1 MMRQRRPPILQTR
14 RVESLLVRLKEKK
27 DGLKVMSNLL
37 FVHDFGSAT
46 CKSHEN
52 TT

>member
-1 MMRQRRPPILQTR
+1 MMRQRRPPILQAR
-14 RVESLLVRLKEKK
+14 RVESLLVRLKEK

-52 TT
+52 T

>member
-1 MMRQRRPPILQTR
+1 MLQDR
-14 RVESLLVRLKEKK
+14 RVESLLVRLKEK
-27 DGLKVMSNLL
+27 DGLMVTSNFP

-52 TT
+52 AT

>member
-1 MMRQRRPPILQTR
+1 MLQDR
-14 RVESLLVRLKEKK
+14 RVESLLVRLKEK
-27 DGLKVMSNLL
+27 DGLMVMSNFP